1 MPNYASVSTSTVTP
15 KVIFFDAMGTLF
27 GLQSSVGEIYRQYAA
42 AYGVEADAELL
53 DKAFLKSFKSAP
65 PLAFSDLEL
74 TKIEEREF
82 DWWQSVVKMTF
93 SQLGLLEKF
102 GNFTAFFTDV
112 YTYFTTAKPWSVYPD
127 TFPCLRRWQDRGVE
141 LGIIS
146 NFDTRLIKVLKLLD
160 LERFFT
166 SITISS
172 VAGFAKPD
180 QNIFNIALN
189 KHDTIA
195 RQAWHIGDSLIADYQ
210 GSKNAGINAFL
221 LNRNSLSLNLKNQLP
236 NLSSL
241 G

>member
-1 MPNYASVSTSTVTP
+1 M
-15 KVIFFDAMGTLF
+15 
-27 GLQSSVGEIYRQYAA
+27 
-42 AYGVEADAELL
+42 
-53 DKAFLKSFKSAP
+53 
-65 PLAFSDLEL
+65 
-74 TKIEEREF
+74 
-82 DWWQSVVKMTF
+82 
-93 SQLGLLEKF
+93 
-102 GNFTAFFTDV
+102 
-112 YTYFTTAKPWSVYPD
+112 
-127 TFPCLRRWQDRGVE
+127 
-141 LGIIS
+141 
-146 NFDTRLIKVLKLLD
+146 LKLLD

-166 SITISS
+166 TITISS